1 MYEYPFDAIL
11 LVAAGRNGM
20 GWVKG
25 SERSMSGELA
35 DDGLG
40 TGGDG
45 VELLFFF
52 FTLSECV
59 YDGI

>member
-25 SERSMSGELA
+25 SERSMSGQLA

-40 TGGDG
+40 T
-45 VELLFFF
+45 VAMASSYFFF